1 MEEYEDDWDKP
12 VCEPHRTGIAHC
24 TVKLHDRDYGCDREG
39 VLVGVFQRACR
50 RRLSRVGGLFQVH
63 LFDRG
68 VGEFLQVYAFV
79 FHRLY
84 EARDHLG

>member
-1 MEEYEDDWDKP
+1 
-12 VCEPHRTGIAHC
+12 
-24 TVKLHDRDYGCDREG
+24 
-39 VLVGVFQRACR
+39 
-50 RRLSRVGGLFQVH
+50 VH